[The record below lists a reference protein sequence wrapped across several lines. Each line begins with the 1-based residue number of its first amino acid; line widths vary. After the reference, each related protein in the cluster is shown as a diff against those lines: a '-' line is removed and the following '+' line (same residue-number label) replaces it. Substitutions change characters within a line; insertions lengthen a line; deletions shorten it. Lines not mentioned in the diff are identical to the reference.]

1 MSPHE
6 AAKLFREKA
15 DMYLE
20 MTGSARGEQQRRL
33 LHELFE
39 ENEAQAE
46 LLEETIRSNPCFNDF
61 RLRRRMN

>member
-15 DMYLE
+15 GAYLE
-20 MTGSARGEQQRRL
+20 MTGYARDEQQRRL

-39 ENEAQAE
+39 ENEKNAE
-46 LLEETIRSNPCFNDF
+46 LLEETIRSNPRFNDF